1 MKKLNIV
8 SIDCVCGAMLYPP
21 PEVSDVGKRDY
32 VEELILSVETAEP
45 PATPP
50 AGSGPPATP
59 PAGSGPPAT
68 PPAGSGPPATPP
80 AKPDDVVQRRVS
92 ELSAKAAN
100 VQTQTTTET
109 VTVDT
114 PDGPVRITITKAK
127 IIARRYMS
135 TQKQDGLYCP
145 RCGRNVVTITWP
157 S

>member
-21 PEVSDVGKRDY
+21 PEMSDVGEQDY

-50 AGSGPPATP
+50 AGSKPPATLSARPEPPATP
-59 PAGSGPPAT
+59 PAT
-68 PPAGSGPPATPP
+68 PDG
-80 AKPDDVVQRRVS
+80 VVRRRVS
-92 ELSAKAAN
+92 ELSAKAAK
-100 VQTQTTTET
+100 VQTKTTTET

-114 PDGPVRITITKAK
+114 PDGPVRMTITKAK
-127 IIARRYMS
+127 IIARRHMA
-135 TQKQDGLYCP
+135 TQKRDGLYCP

-157 S
+157 

>member
-21 PEVSDVGKRDY
+21 PEVSDVGEQDY

-50 AGSGPPATP
+50 ATP
-59 PAGSGPPAT
+59 DG
-68 PPAGSGPPATPP
+68 
-80 AKPDDVVQRRVS
+80 VVRRRVS
-92 ELSAKAAN
+92 ELSAKAAK
-100 VQTQTTTET
+100 VQTKTTTET

-114 PDGPVRITITKAK
+114 PDGPVRMTITKAK
-127 IIARRYMS
+127 IIARRHMA

-157 S
+157 